1 MASAEIHRIVVYT
14 IESDRFYRL
23 WADSEEGAFL
33 ELEMAPLYLNRICRC
48 FSDEHF
54 LVLTFVPYIR
64 GLI

>member
-33 ELEMAPLYLNRICRC
+33 ELEMAPLLFESNLQW
-48 FSDEHF
+48 FF
-54 LVLTFVPYIR
+54 
-64 GLI
+64 